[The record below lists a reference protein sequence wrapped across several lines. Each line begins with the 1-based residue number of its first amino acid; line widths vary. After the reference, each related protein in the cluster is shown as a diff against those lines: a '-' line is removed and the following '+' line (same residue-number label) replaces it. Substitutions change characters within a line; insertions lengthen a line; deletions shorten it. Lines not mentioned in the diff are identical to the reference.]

1 MLQNPARRGSMCPMR
16 NSFEDAVNELTAKY
30 PQFAPEAYEFLRA
43 GLDYTSEH
51 LHGEVK
57 QVHMTAEQLYLGSC
71 AYALQEYGPLAQKL
85 LEMWGI
91 CTSHDFGCVVY
102 NLIEA
107 GIFGKQKGDTQ
118 EEFDTL
124 PDLTTLLDAPYI
136 GALDECNDN
145 DDDDD
150 HE

>member
-1 MLQNPARRGSMCPMR
+1 MSAMR

-30 PQFAPEAYEFLRA
+30 PQYAPEAYEFLRA

-51 LHGEVK
+51 LHGEGK
-57 QVHMTAEQLYLGSC
+57 QAHMTAEQLYLGSC
-71 AYALQEYGPLAQKL
+71 AYALQEYGPLARKL

-91 CTSHDFGCVVY
+91 NTSRGFGCVVY
-102 NLIEA
+102 NLIEV
-107 GIFGKQKGDTQ
+107 GVFGKQKGDTQ

-124 PDLTTLLDAPYI
+124 PDLETLLDAPYT
-136 GALDECNDN
+136 GELDDLNEN